1 MMKGLP
7 NLLTAARILLIP
19 LFVGLLLYERHGAA
33 ALVFCGAGLTDL
45 LDGFLARRLK
55 SLTRLGAFLDPLA
68 DKLLSVSSFI
78 TLAVKGPIPAWFVV
92 IVISRDV
99 IISLGT
105 LLLTLSDGA
114 FDIVPSP
121 LGKVTTFLQFV
132 TILMTVLLL
141 MDERLLFLWQTVLF
155 AAALMTVLSGLHY
168 LYRGLAARQ

>member
-1 MMKGLP
+1 MKGLP

-114 FDIVPSP
+114 FDIIPSP

-132 TILMTVLLL
+132 TILMTVLFL
-141 MDERLLFLWQTVLF
+141 MDARLLFLWQTVLF

>member
-1 MMKGLP
+1 MGLP
-7 NLLTAARILLIP
+7 NLLTATRILLIP
-19 LFVGLLLYERHGAA
+19 LFVGLLLYEKHAAA

-45 LDGFLARRLK
+45 LDGMLARRLG

-78 TLAVKGPIPAWFVV
+78 TLAAKGPIPVWFVV
-92 IVISRDV
+92 LVISRDV

-105 LLLTLSDGA
+105 LVLTLSDGPI
-114 FDIVPSP
+114 DIVPSS

-132 TILMTVLLL
+132 TILATVLFL
-141 MDERLLFLWQTVLF
+141 MDARLLFLWRTVLF
-155 AAALMTVLSGLHY
+155 AAALMTVLSGLQY